1 MLGQAAFQCGRRE
14 TGLRVHGHRVG
25 GWWGCCLFLLLPFS
39 YFSVK
44 CRQGHQLKVK
54 VGEGCWRVE
63 EEGPQVR
70 LSSGEKRRDTVRVCV
85 CYTSIAAAAS
95 LCRVRP
101 FVTRQ
106 TVGRQAPLSMGFP
119 QARMLEWVAISLSR
133 GSSWPGDWTHIS
145 CLAAGFFT
153 TEPSGNLTPPLS
165 THNCFPAPNSP
176 LSWLSHL
183 SPLLLKNFRW
193 VPIKTVKL
201 TFHSLISPTRIRAL
215 TVSLLFDLFKGL
227 LLWETRCGTFSCKEP
242 DSKYFRLCQR

>member
-1 MLGQAAFQCGRRE
+1 MCITVQ
-14 TGLRVHGHRVG
+14 
-25 GWWGCCLFLLLPFS
+25 WYFLLVHTQQ
-39 YFSVK
+39 VK
-44 CRQGHQLKVK
+44 TKRRMNFKSCSFKALQ
-54 VGEGCWRVE
+54 RVLSL
-63 EEGPQVR
+63 VR
-70 LSSGEKRRDTVRVCV
+70 LCNPKDYSPSGSSVHV
-85 CYTSIAAAAS
+85 TS
-95 LCRVRP
+95 
-101 FVTRQ
+101 
-106 TVGRQAPLSMGFP
+106 
-119 QARMLEWVAISLSR
+119 QARVMERVATFSSR
-133 GSSWPGDWTHIS
+133 GSSLPRDWTQVS

-193 VPIKTVKL
+193 VPIKIVKL

>member
-1 MLGQAAFQCGRRE
+1 MPDYDGGG
-14 TGLRVHGHRVG
+14 GLVVLLCPTLCNPMDYSLPGSSVHGI
-25 GWWGCCLFLLLPFS
+25 L
-39 YFSVK
+39 
-44 CRQGHQLKVK
+44 
-54 VGEGCWRVE
+54 
-63 EEGPQVR
+63 
-70 LSSGEKRRDTVRVCV
+70 
-85 CYTSIAAAAS
+85 
-95 LCRVRP
+95 
-101 FVTRQ
+101 
-106 TVGRQAPLSMGFP
+106 

-242 DSKYFRLCQR
+242 DSKYFRLWQQWNFLHYSTLLLQHKRL